1 MRYVPETSIA
11 QRLAPRGR
19 WLPAAGLAVAI
30 GIVVGSPAPA
40 QNAPNAFNS
49 ADPVYAVT
57 YLDVSTDWVVQGAG
71 LVKQYRDQ
79 SRRQAGNL
87 EFAALQEVGRP
98 NRFVIVEGWKDQAA
112 FAAHEKSADTAL
124 FNFTLEAIR
133 NSPPN
138 QHVLQSFSNAPARAE
153 PASGVIRMV
162 EHVDFSPPANA
173 AALPQVKALAEASQ
187 KEKGVVRYDVY
198 QEPPPHANHYSV
210 VAVWADRA
218 AYDAHETAAYTR
230 AYRSA
235 TAMPAHANLYDQ
247 RLYEPLN

>member
-1 MRYVPETSIA
+1 MRFIPKSPIA
-11 QRLAPRGR
+11 PVLAPRGR
-19 WLPAAGLAVAI
+19 GAMAAGLWLGI
-30 GIVVGSPAPA
+30 GLALGAPA
-40 QNAPNAFNS
+40 QAQTGEAIH
-49 ADPVYAVT
+49 AVT

-71 LVKQYRDQ
+71 LIKQYRDA
-79 SRRQAGNL
+79 SAKQAGNL
-87 EFAALQEVGRP
+87 EFTALQEVNRP

-112 FAAHEKSADTAL
+112 FDAHQKSADTAL

-138 QHVLQSFSNAPARAE
+138 QHVLQNFSSAAPGAA
-153 PASGVIRMV
+153 PASGAIRMV
-162 EHVDFSPPANA
+162 EHVDFSPPTNA

-187 KEKGVVRYDVY
+187 KEKGVVRFDIY

-218 AYDAHETAAYTR
+218 AYDAHETAAHTH